1 VRKAQALRHTRSI
14 ITKLARGTET
24 DNNSNRV
31 FVPLSLEN
39 VFTKLESNFSESRVV
54 AALSLKNT
62 QQQKAT

>member
-1 VRKAQALRHTRSI
+1 
-14 ITKLARGTET
+14 
-24 DNNSNRV
+24 V

-39 VFTKLESNFSESRVV
+39 VFTKLESNISESRVV